1 MLLAELDGK
10 IAVEEAFVVFG
21 IGLDFACDGGGGDV
35 CNLEIAAGGD
45 GGVGLVGQS
54 VVESNAAGAAQGV
67 CASHFWEDK
76 NDGFA
81 GQVKVEVVAHVARGC
96 FSVQSEAVFG
106 AIKGVFF
113 GFSSQNGVG
122 GVHKFARCG
131 LI

>member
-1 MLLAELDGK
+1 MLLAELDGE
-10 IAVEEAFVVFG
+10 IAVEKALVVFG
-21 IGLDFACDGGGGDV
+21 IGFDFARDGGGGDA
-35 CNLEIAAGGD
+35 CNFEIAASGD
-45 GGVGLVGQS
+45 GRVGLIRHG
-54 VVESNAAGAAQGV
+54 VVESNAARAAQGV
-67 CASHFWEDK
+67 CASGFWEDK

-81 GQVKVEVVAHVARGC
+81 GQVEVEVVAHVARRG

-113 GFSSQNGVG
+113 GFSGQNGVG